1 MLVQALALLTTA
13 CGPRRQFT
21 DQGAAGRGC
30 PPAPPAKN
38 RGLTAACC
46 PTLALVHSQTPSV
59 KTACAREHWA
69 SASATVVVVVVV
81 VVIVTPPSTPARAPQ
96 AKLELIDAPTQ
107 PEPNPKE
114 RSQSVAAAEKLSAT
128 LQGAHVVGLPRIRKC
143 ATVCATCF

>member
-59 KTACAREHWA
+59 KTACAREHC
-69 SASATVVVVVVV
+69 ASATVVVVVV
-81 VVIVTPPSTPARAPQ
+81 TPPSTPARALQ
-96 AKLELIDAPTQ
+96 AELESIDAPTQ
-107 PEPNPKE
+107 PEPNVKE

-143 ATVCATCF
+143 AMVCATCF

>member
-59 KTACAREHWA
+59 KTACAREHRA
-69 SASATVVVVVVV
+69 SAAAAVVVVVVMV
-81 VVIVTPPSTPARAPQ
+81 MVTPPSTPARAPQ

-107 PEPNPKE
+107 PEPNVKE
-114 RSQSVAAAEKLSAT
+114 RSQSVAAAEKVSAT
-128 LQGAHVVGLPRIRKC
+128 LQGAHVVCLQRIRKC
-143 ATVCATCF
+143 AMVCATCF

>member
-59 KTACAREHWA
+59 KTACAREHC
-69 SASATVVVVVVV
+69 ASATVLVLVVVVVVMV
-81 VVIVTPPSTPARAPQ
+81 MVTPPSTPVRGPQ
-96 AKLELIDAPTQ
+96 AKLELTDAPTQ
-107 PEPNPKE
+107 PEPN
-114 RSQSVAAAEKLSAT
+114 V
-128 LQGAHVVGLPRIRKC
+128 QGTEPRCRRR
-143 ATVCATCF
+143 